1 MPLLILFV
9 VTALLIVWIAFLTLY
24 TVRLSAHYNSLVKD
38 TNKRTLQTILEGL
51 LKDMQTTKKDI
62 EMLKER
68 CDTIMQEGQ
77 FHIQKIGLLR
87 FNPFKDTGGDQSF
100 ILALLDGKDT
110 GVVIS
115 GLYSRAGTRWYAKKI
130 KEGKGVEHELS
141 EEEKR
146 AIKEASVLSSNSSQK
161 RSSLAETSGREEIA
175 SKK

>member
-1 MPLLILFV
+1 MVLPV
-9 VTALLIVWIAFLTLY
+9 VLIVFAILVLWLLLVTVFA
-24 TVRLSAHYNSLVKD
+24 VRLSNHYNLLVKD
-38 TNKRTLQTILEGL
+38 SNKRTLQTILEGL
-51 LKDMQTTKKDI
+51 LKDVDESKKGI

-68 CDTIMQEGQ
+68 CDTIVRDGN

-100 ILALLDGKDT
+100 ILALLDGQDT

-141 EEEKR
+141 DEEKQ
-146 AIKEASVLSSNSSQK
+146 AIKSATHIK
-161 RSSLAETSGREEIA
+161 
-175 SKK
+175 

>member
-1 MPLLILFV
+1 MPLIILFV
-9 VTALLIVWIAFLTLY
+9 GFALLIVWLVIVTLFAI
-24 TVRLSAHYNSLVKD
+24 RLSAHYNSLVKD

-51 LKDMQTTKKDI
+51 LKDVEFTKKDI
-62 EMLKER
+62 EMLKGR
-68 CDTIMQEGQ
+68 CDTITKDGN

-130 KEGKGVEHELS
+130 KEGKGVEHVLS
-141 EEEKR
+141 EEEKQ
-146 AIKEASVLSSNSSQK
+146 AIKEASISFSSPAKKSDLLQGD
-161 RSSLAETSGREEIA
+161 TSGEV
-175 SKK
+175 SDKK